1 VRRLLR
7 RIINVHPEELP
18 QFTVLSVIY
27 FVFIIGLV
35 WSENVIRAEVVNAK
49 LLANAQLIS
58 SIFVVVAS
66 IVYTA
71 YVDRIPK
78 SRMVVILSVLGI
90 MGTASVTGAIIVVPD
105 ATFDSFGYVTL
116 FVLHRF
122 FFYIWVIH
130 WFTFIIDLYDTQTAK
145 RIFPLLSIARPFATM
160 FAGFS
165 FTPIVS
171 GLDVSHITIIVIWI
185 AMIVAITALFG
196 LMPFILEM
204 RGVANDAL
212 TRRNVVSNQ
221 TETSGLKS
229 LAEGLQYVGSS
240 SFLRWM
246 AISALVLIAVNTV
259 VEFQVAEMIDDVL
272 RQNISSVG
280 MTEEAYD
287 QVIGREFASYT
298 ATIDGVTNF
307 FVLVFQFAL
316 FNYIL
321 RQIGLGNMNLIYPV
335 LVLAVAI
342 SIVVA
347 PEGLVLLVASIGY
360 ANYRGVRRVIRDPVF
375 ALLNNAVP
383 LHAKGRARSVIN
395 AILSPTGGIMAGA
408 LLSVIEDFD
417 DIRAIVIPVVLIV
430 GSVIYLVAS
439 FVLRLEYT
447 RAMVQMLQQN
457 SFTFLLSQRN
467 EIGVT
472 DSATMQILAENIK
485 ASPDPEFKVFM
496 ASIIA
501 EIGGRDALP
510 ILTDM
515 IRQADGTYQR
525 DLVEVIYHT
534 DIRTD
539 DMRVLY
545 EDLLRDDDAR
555 IREYAVRG
563 LGRVIGTT
571 ELDYLTLVQPILGDD
586 DLDVKATA
594 ISALIRAGQDP
605 YNAQAEQY
613 LSLLLQDDNPA
624 YRFVGLEILGQLEDI
639 QRVRDIVPFLEDI
652 NDEVRLQAT
661 QSILNLWRDDVPR
674 DIYNLIAERVSF
686 FMDDRVE
693 RVRLA
698 ELELLARIDAT
709 DSVNA
714 LIRALS
720 DTSPRVREVAVESL
734 AKFGESVVKPLLD
747 IAKAGDELQHKMATI
762 TLSVIDTDEYGGML
776 DSYIEDNLAQIYL
789 NYRRLHALDTCQTYS
804 SVLILENSISRELNE
819 QIDDTFELMS
829 YRFASGSLDLIKE
842 SLESPDGRTR
852 SNAVEALE
860 SVTTPQLARRI
871 SPMLNPDM
879 TVSVLA
885 HMNDDIE
892 LDPFNVLMDIARGN
906 DNWLRA
912 VTLYAFGEIGRHHP
926 DVSKI
931 WPELGQTS
939 DMTVEIDACQRIL
952 KMDAVAV
959 ALRYS
964 AQKEEPMV
972 KLAARAALR
981 YMRGESIIEHARDSL
996 EDSVL
1001 SIVERM
1007 IFLKKVSFFQ
1017 GVAVD
1022 QLKVLSSICE
1032 EELYD
1037 ADDVIFR
1044 EGDRGDSLY
1053 IVVNGIVSIGIFS
1066 RSSDNFTELATYQ
1079 QNTAFGEMTIFDYSP
1094 RSASAVAKTDV
1105 LLLRLR
1111 SEPLLA
1117 LIYQEP
1123 DLSIELLRSLSD
1135 NLRNAN
1141 SRIASLTSTMR
1152 KTF

>member
-1 VRRLLR
+1 MRRFLR
-7 RIINVHPEELP
+7 RIINIHPEELP
-18 QFTVLSVIY
+18 QFTVLSIIY

-35 WSENVIRAEVVNAK
+35 WSENVIRAEVVK
-49 LLANAQLIS
+49 VERLANAQLLS

-66 IVYTA
+66 VVYTA

-78 SRMVVILSVLGI
+78 NRMVIILSVLGVLA
-90 MGTASVTGAIIVVPD
+90 TVVVTGAISIAGGAFD
-105 ATFDSFGYVTL
+105 ADGYLML

-130 WFTFIIDLYDTQTAK
+130 WFTYIIDLYDTQAAK
-145 RIFPLLSIARPFATM
+145 RIFPLLSAARPFATM

-165 FTPIVS
+165 FAPLT
-171 GLDVSHITIIVIWI
+171 GLLQVSHIAIIMLWI
-185 AMIVAITALFG
+185 AVIVAVTALFG
-196 LMPFILEM
+196 LMPFILET
-204 RGVANDAL
+204 RGIKDDPF
-212 TRRNVVSNQ
+212 TRRRTVSNQ
-221 TETSGLKS
+221 SETSGLQS

-246 AISALVLIAVNTV
+246 AISALILIAVNTL
-259 VEFQVAEMIDDVL
+259 VEYRVALQIESLDFVT
-272 RQNISSVG
+272 N
-280 MTEEAYD
+280 TT
-287 QVIGREFASYT
+287 EFASFT
-298 ATIDGVTNF
+298 AMIDGVTNI
-307 FVLVFQFAL
+307 FVLIFQFTL
-316 FNYIL
+316 FNLIL
-321 RQIGLGNMNLIYPV
+321 RRIGLGNMNLIYPV
-335 LVLAVAI
+335 LVLGVAI
-342 SIVVA
+342 SLVGIPLFA
-347 PEGLVLLVASIGY
+347 PELLIFAASYGY
-360 ANYRGVRRVIRDPVF
+360 ANYRGVRRVVRDPVF

-395 AILSPTGGIMAGA
+395 AILSPTGGIIAGA
-408 LLSVIEDFD
+408 LLTVITDLPD
-417 DIRAIVIPVVLIV
+417 WVLPAALII
-430 GSVIYLVAS
+430 GALFYLIAS
-439 FVLRLEYT
+439 IVLRREYT

-457 SFTFLLSQRN
+457 SFTFLLAQRN

-485 ASPDPEFKVFM
+485 ASADPEFKVFM

-510 ILTDM
+510 ILADM
-515 IRQADGTYQR
+515 VRQADGDYRR
-525 DLVEVIYHT
+525 DLVEVLYHT
-534 DIRTD
+534 DIRTE
-539 DMRVLY
+539 DMRILY
-545 EDLLRDDDAR
+545 EELLRDDDSR
-555 IREYAVRG
+555 IREFAILG
-563 LGRVIGTT
+563 LGRVIGTKQ
-571 ELDYLTLVQPILGDD
+571 LDYITLIQPLLADD
-586 DLDVKATA
+586 NIDVKATT
-594 ISALIRAGQDP
+594 ITALIVAKQEP
-605 YNAQAEQY
+605 YNEQAEQY
-613 LSLLLQDDNPA
+613 LKLLLQDDNPA
-624 YRFVGLEILGQLEDI
+624 YRFVGLEILGELDDI
-639 QRVRDIVPFLEDI
+639 HRVNDILPYLEDI

-661 QSILNLWRDDVPR
+661 QSIISLWNDNVPT

-698 ELELLARIDAT
+698 ELTLLSRIEVEDAI
-709 DSVNA
+709 NA

-720 DTSPRVREVAVESL
+720 DTSPRVREVAIESL
-734 AKFGESVVKPLLD
+734 ANVGMSVNSQLLTIVKN
-747 IAKAGDELQHKMATI
+747 GDSLASKMSAI
-762 TLSVIDTDEYGGML
+762 TLSVINNDEYGGLL
-776 DSYIEDNLAQIYL
+776 DPYIDQNVKQIYL
-789 NYRRLHALDTCQTYS
+789 NYRRLQALDTCQQYS
-804 SVLILENSISRELNE
+804 SILILENSIRRELE
-819 QIDDTFELMS
+819 DQIADTFELMG
-829 YRFASGSLDLIKE
+829 YRYATGSLDLIKE
-842 SLESPDGRTR
+842 SLKSPDGRTR

-879 TVSVLA
+879 NTQVLA
-885 HMNDDIE
+885 NMGENSE
-892 LDPFNVLMDIARGN
+892 LEPFQVLMDIARGE

-912 VTLYAFGEIGRHHP
+912 VTLYAFGEIGRNHP

-931 WPELGQTS
+931 WPELKQTS
-939 DMTVEIDACQRIL
+939 DLTVEIDPCQRIL

-959 ALRYS
+959 ALRFS
-964 AQKEEPMV
+964 AQKDEQMV

-981 YMRGESIIEHARDSL
+981 YMRGESIIDHARESL
-996 EDSVL
+996 EESVL

-1017 GVAVD
+1017 GVSVD

-1032 EELYD
+1032 EELYN
-1037 ADDVIFR
+1037 ADEVIFR

-1053 IVVNGIVSIGIFS
+1053 IVVNGVVSIGIFS
-1066 RSSDNFTELATYQ
+1066 RSSDNFTELAAYRS
-1079 QNTAFGEMTIFDYSP
+1079 NSAFGEMTIFDYSP

-1141 SRIASLTSTMR
+1141 SRIATLTSTMR